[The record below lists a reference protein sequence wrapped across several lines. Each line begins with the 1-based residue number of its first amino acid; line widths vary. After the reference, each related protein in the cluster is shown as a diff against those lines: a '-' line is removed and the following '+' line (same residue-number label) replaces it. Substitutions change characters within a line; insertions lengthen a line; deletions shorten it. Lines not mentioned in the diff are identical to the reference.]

1 MNLGPSVW
9 GPHAWKFIHIT
20 AMAYPEN
27 PTNID
32 INTYRNF
39 FTLLGDILPCPT
51 CRINYKKKLIKF
63 PLTDFVLAST
73 DNLVKWTIDLHNE
86 VNKDT
91 GKEQYDYET
100 SLNFL
105 KTIEPFEPQKIEHF
119 EPQKIE
125 HFEPQKI
132 QEIPIYTKETINKP
146 KYEPKIEIESNNI
159 LWIILMI
166 TIIIIFGSYYIYK
179 TRL

>member
-1 MNLGPSVW
+1 MNLGPSIW

-20 AMAYPEN
+20 AMAYPSN
-27 PTNID
+27 PTDID
-32 INTYRNF
+32 INTYRNY
-39 FTLLGDILPCPT
+39 FTLLGDILPCPK

-63 PLTDFVLAST
+63 PLTDYVLSST
-73 DNLVKWTIDLHNE
+73 DNFVNWTIDLHNE

-91 GKEQYDYET
+91 GKEQYDNAT
-100 SLNFL
+100 ARNFL
-105 KTIEPFEPQKIEHF
+105 KT
-119 EPQKIE
+119 IE

-146 KYEPKIEIESNNI
+146 EHEPKIEIESNNI

-166 TIIIIFGSYYIYK
+166 TIIIIIGSL
-179 TRL
+179 TLLMLRRLR